1 MVLCDNHE
9 TAMLVERGSGEGIP
23 KGPILMDLVNSYFFS
38 LTLLVQSAISSV
50 RVLKVLIF
58 IISSQV

>member
-1 MVLCDNHE
+1 
-9 TAMLVERGSGEGIP
+9 MLVERGSGEGIP

-38 LTLLVQSAISSV
+38 LTLLVRSTISSV